1 MAMVK
6 NVFIDLIT
14 TYWHKLFKMT
24 TRNSDTISAEIK
36 NYFDDAIKNLVIKS
50 DTDSLKSFNEEQS
63 ALMKNLTEKN
73 INIRRETKC

>member
-1 MAMVK
+1 
-6 NVFIDLIT
+6 
-14 TYWHKLFKMT
+14 MT
-24 TRNSDTISAEIK
+24 TRSSDTISAEIK